1 MVTRTVDIQSV
12 QPTLEQV
19 LADVRQGDSITF
31 TDGNMPLARIIP
43 LTPFPGG
50 RTPELHSGAVE
61 TMEDFDEPL
70 SDEFWPGEGA

>member
-1 MVTRTVDIQSV
+1 MVIRTVDIQSA
-12 QPTLEQV
+12 QLTLEQV
-19 LADVRQGDSITF
+19 LADVRKGDSITF
-31 TDGNMPLARIIP
+31 TDGSIPLARIIP

-70 SDEFWPGEGA
+70 TDEFWPEEDT